1 MLIWKNILLKQANPI
16 QYLFFNKNLWKMS
29 FRAFLVETKQTEAD
43 RAFTSKF
50 SVFISGERQILKKN
64 GLQ

>member
-1 MLIWKNILLKQANPI
+1 
-16 QYLFFNKNLWKMS
+16 MS